1 MIERLVKGKSYIL
14 KNKFYL
20 IFFDKGVTF
29 HYLPRRTNDFRFE
42 MTIEEYN
49 ICVEKFADGIYR
61 FVLKNL
67 KDADR
72 SQDIVQDCFEKLW
85 LKYSNVSYEK
95 AKSYLFTTAYHTMID
110 DIRKQNRFI
119 ENGDVMAEPFHTK
132 QYNDVSEVLHQALE
146 ILPQDQKSA
155 LLLRDYEGYSYQEI
169 EEITG
174 LSASQVKVYIY
185 RARMALKEYL
195 GSIEIVL

>member
-1 MIERLVKGKSYIL
+1 
-14 KNKFYL
+14 
-20 IFFDKGVTF
+20 
-29 HYLPRRTNDFRFE
+29 

-49 ICVEKFADGIYR
+49 ICVDEFADGIYR

-72 SQDIVQDCFEKLW
+72 SQDIVQDCYEKLW
-85 LKYSNVSYEK
+85 MRYSDVSFEK

-110 DIRKQNRFI
+110 IIRKQNRFT
-119 ENGDVMAEPFHTK
+119 ENNETMKEPSHTT
-132 QYNDVSEVLHQALE
+132 QYTDVSEVLHQALE
-146 ILPQDQKSA
+146 TLPQEQKSV

-195 GSIEIVL
+195 GSIEMVL